1 MIRKLLHK
9 IINRK
14 VITCLLIL
22 VQIAWCV
29 GLIYNT
35 AVIFPLLNSFFYA
48 VGIVVAIY
56 IINRDGNPSY
66 KIAWIIP
73 ILAAPLFGVL
83 IYLLCANKKP
93 SRYLRKRFEKT
104 GELVTQNLKQDA
116 YVIDNMPS
124 RDSTRAYYLKNMGYP
139 VCKDTEL
146 KYFLRPREN
155 I

>member
-35 AVIFPLLNSFFYA
+35 AIIFPLLNSFFYA

-83 IYLLCANKKP
+83 VYLLCANKKP

-104 GELVTQNLKQDA
+104 EELFTAVSRRKRVLLVLEDLQWAGRSGAVGEYCGIGRGACDRGKGDQ
-116 YVIDNMPS
+116 
-124 RDSTRAYYLKNMGYP
+124 
-139 VCKDTEL
+139 
-146 KYFLRPREN
+146 
-155 I
+155 